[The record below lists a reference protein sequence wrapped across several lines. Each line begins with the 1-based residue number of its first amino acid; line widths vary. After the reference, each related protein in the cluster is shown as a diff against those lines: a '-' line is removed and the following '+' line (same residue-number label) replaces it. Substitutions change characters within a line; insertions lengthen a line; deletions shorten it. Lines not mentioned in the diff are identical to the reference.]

1 MMTMKII
8 FLDMD
13 NTIAEN
19 KTCDNVDFT
28 PGLYSCKRPIQIVI
42 DAITTLY
49 PDVPKVILS
58 KAQGGKQGQ
67 EEKIQWLAEH
77 FPETFVDF
85 IFLDE
90 GEKYYMKGVYADQWC
105 QRHDIDNSEA
115 LVIDDSKQVLQYCKA
130 YNLQTQYPQQVIC
143 DYESYIKSMD
153 MGVSKSLGRN
163 N

>member
-1 MMTMKII
+1 MKII

-19 KTCDNVDFT
+19 KTCDNVEFT
-28 PGLYSCKRPIQIVI
+28 PGLYLRKRPIQVVI

-49 PDVPKVILS
+49 PDIPKIILS
-58 KAQGGKQGQ
+58 KAQGGATGKQ
-67 EEKIQWLAEH
+67 EKLDWLSEN
-77 FPETFVDF
+77 FPGTFVDF

-105 QRHDIDNSEA
+105 QLHDIPNEEA

-130 YNLQTQYPQQVIC
+130 YGLQTQYPQQVIC
-143 DYESYIKSMD
+143 DYEEYKKQMD